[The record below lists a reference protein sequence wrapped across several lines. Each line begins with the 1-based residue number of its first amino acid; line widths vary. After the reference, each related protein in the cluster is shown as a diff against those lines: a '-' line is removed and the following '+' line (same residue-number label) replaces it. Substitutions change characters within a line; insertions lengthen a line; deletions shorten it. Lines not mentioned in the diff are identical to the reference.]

1 MGYKGNAFSS
11 LWKTSGEFWGF
22 VVSPFSIYCIYIG
35 GDLGFFHGL
44 LLDRVIVAISDYLRN
59 RYPICGRHG
68 SQMVILH
75 T

>member
-22 VVSPFSIYCIYIG
+22 VVFPFSIYYIYTG

-44 LLDRVIVAISDYLRN
+44 LLDRLIVANDIRLSRN
-59 RYPICGRHG
+59 QIPD
-68 SQMVILH
+68 LW
-75 T
+75 